1 MRKSLL
7 NLSMALTLLISA
19 ASYSAST
26 AIDPPPPPSPPPP
39 PGLPIDNNLLIL
51 FTVALITGYY
61 LTKKIYKTKTP
72 N

>member
-1 MRKSLL
+1 
-7 NLSMALTLLISA
+7 MALTLLISA

-39 PGLPIDNNLLIL
+39 PGLPIDSNLIIL
-51 FTVALITGYY
+51 LSVALISGYI
-61 LTKKIYKTKTP
+61 LTKKILNSKTP